1 MRTKIRRLSI
11 EIIQVKFVWNSGINR
26 SISFLPGHSVPLSNC
41 RTKDLLHFVN
51 IFNICFSLFSWF
63 FFFFFLFF
71 FFFNYSRYSPGCIQR
86 TLLLLLEPVSL
97 TLVLLEKPETKTMK
111 NIFRSDT
118 LILFRFSVV
127 SLPWPLRANWRSQ
140 FFWFSISCLL
150 ALSFKRSA
158 IFGMIPTFSPEPCLL
173 SYVLPTWN
181 VAERSHYSVFFFCYQ
196 AILDTNARGHKLIIM
211 DARPKINALANQV
224 FWTDLEFCKFQSL
237 LVAVSL

>member
-1 MRTKIRRLSI
+1 MVGQRTWYILLIFLTSATL
-11 EIIQVKFVWNSGINR
+11 
-26 SISFLPGHSVPLSNC
+26 SFLS
-41 RTKDLLHFVN
+41 
-51 IFNICFSLFSWF
+51 
-63 FFFFFLFF
+63 FL

-97 TLVLLEKPETKTMK
+97 TLVLLEKPETKMMK